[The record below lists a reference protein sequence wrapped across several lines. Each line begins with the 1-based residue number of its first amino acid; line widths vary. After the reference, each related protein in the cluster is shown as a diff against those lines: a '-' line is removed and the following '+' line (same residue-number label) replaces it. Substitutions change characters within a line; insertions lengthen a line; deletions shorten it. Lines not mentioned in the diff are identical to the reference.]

1 MEQKLKRKGVESAYG
16 SKKPRLEGAPQARIN
31 PLYQSTDLQEKIRDA
46 WRYVILTHLPCII
59 DIIANSSEAI
69 ISMLV
74 CTSCVAT
81 CSKATSVHV
90 DGG

>member
-46 WRYVILTHLPCII
+46 WRYVILMHLPCMHVMCSYMYQGNVGACGWWV
-59 DIIANSSEAI
+59 ANI
-69 ISMLV
+69 V
-74 CTSCVAT
+74 V
-81 CSKATSVHV
+81 K
-90 DGG
+90 